1 MLASTTFQ
9 GRSVLAPTP
18 DTLATRYQQSKV
30 PPWQIFHQMTN
41 GTLRPGR
48 GPALRL
54 DLANVRLAC
63 QGSTPAPRLQCWS
76 QMAFPSNCHLFEIY
90 TCKHTTNGANLCWET
105 PHKRYR
111 LSGGKETLNKS
122 RGAQGLSDSEGAPQL
137 GGLSSPSSWLKR
149 SGANRKLA
157 SYSLVFKM
165 IDDHT

>member
-54 DLANVRLAC
+54 DLAKVRPAC

-76 QMAFPSNCHLFEIY
+76 QMTFPSNCHFLKYILVNIQQMGQICVGKLL
-90 TCKHTTNGANLCWET
+90 TKDT
-105 PHKRYR
+105 YR
-111 LSGGKETLNKS
+111 LPEGKKTLNES
-122 RGAQGLSDSEGAPQL
+122 RGAT
-137 GGLSSPSSWLKR
+137 R
-149 SGANRKLA
+149 VCLA
-157 SYSLVFKM
+157 LRALLNLMDYT
-165 IDDHT
+165 HH